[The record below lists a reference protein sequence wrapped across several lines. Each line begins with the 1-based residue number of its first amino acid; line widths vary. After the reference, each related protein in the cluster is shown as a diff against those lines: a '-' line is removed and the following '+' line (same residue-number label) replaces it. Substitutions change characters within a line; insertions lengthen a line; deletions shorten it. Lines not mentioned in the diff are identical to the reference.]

1 MLPLWAA
8 WAGAPAAAWA
18 ATALCVALGGL
29 WLLLLRR
36 PRAPPRAPAHPD
48 APDDGVVSNH
58 DNRRYEG
65 RRGTASRL
73 SGWFC
78 RSRGIS
84 AAVIGSAKPFSWT
97 VLLNSIGSALLRAL
111 CCSRYRG
118 PSAHA
123 AARGVPYSYGV
134 ADACGRRDYMEDRH
148 LGAKMP
154 VGGEGAPSVSKSVA
168 ALASRPQGGAPVRD
182 LRAGRCS
189 VYGVYDGHAGHAAA
203 E

>member
-1 MLPLWAA
+1 MLPAA
-8 WAGAPAAAWA
+8 PPPAAVW
-18 ATALCVALGGL
+18 ATALCVVLGGL
-29 WLLLLRR
+29 WALLALRR
-36 PRAPPRAPAHPD
+36 RAPPARAAAHPD

-84 AAVIGSAKPFSWT
+84 AAVIGSAKPFSWS

-123 AARGVPYSYGV
+123 AARGVHYAYGV

-154 VGGEGAPSVSKSVA
+154 VGEGAPSVSKS
-168 ALASRPQGGAPVRD
+168 LASRPPGGMPARD
-182 LRAGRCS
+182 LRTGRCS